1 MAFIEQSAVTV
12 FHENGRAYPQDI
24 GQWDDTPETWDNW
37 DTWFLNPIP
46 ELNILMPQQF
56 DLGQI
61 ETFNVIT
68 NFQGQGLVDFYI
80 YYSNSDTFTNSPLNY
95 STLEITAGDTDIP
108 SITARY
114 FWIAVSIA
122 KQGNEIIQYFDNL
135 NVTVSS
141 EETYL
146 TYTNVNSSTL
156 DGTAANRLF
165 PIPTTVGGVKS
176 VQITSQGTTSNYDV
190 DLYVSNIAIATKTYP
205 RVLTKST
212 SGVNLQF
219 VGIDGQSYDSVFDI
233 ELTVTPEWYA
243 DLFGNLQ
250 ER

>member
-1 MAFIEQSAVTV
+1 MAFIEQSAITV
-12 FHENGRAYPQDI
+12 AHENGRAYPQDI
-24 GQWDDTPETWDNW
+24 AQWDDTPATWDAW
-37 DTWFLNPIP
+37 TTWYLNPIT
-46 ELNILMPQQF
+46 ELNIVMPQQF
-56 DLGQI
+56 DLGQV

-68 NFQGQGLVDFYI
+68 NFEGQGIVDFYI
-80 YYSNSDTFTNSPLNY
+80 YYGNTSPFTDSPLNY
-95 STLEITAGDTDIP
+95 STLHITAGDEDIP

-114 FWIAVSIA
+114 FWIAVSIT
-122 KQGNEIIQYFDNL
+122 KQPNEIIQYFDNL

-141 EETYL
+141 QEKYL

-156 DGTAANRLF
+156 SGTAANRLF
-165 PIPTTVGGVKS
+165 PIPATVGGVKS
-176 VQITSQGTTSNYDV
+176 VQITSQGTTSNYNV
-190 DLYVSNIAIATKTYP
+190 DLYVSNIATATKTYP

-219 VGIDGQSYDSVFDI
+219 VGIDGQSYDSTFDI